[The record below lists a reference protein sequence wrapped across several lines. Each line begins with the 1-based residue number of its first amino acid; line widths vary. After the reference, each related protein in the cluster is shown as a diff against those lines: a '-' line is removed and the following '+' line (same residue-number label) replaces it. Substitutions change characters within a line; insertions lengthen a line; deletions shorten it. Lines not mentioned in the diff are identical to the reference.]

1 MCLGAASSARFIS
14 EHRGA
19 LQLALAL
26 KCRFVWFMTLHS
38 SDYVMNFN
46 VSKFIKSACN
56 EERYAKITSKCKKE
70 VERQRACYRDD
81 MVDVDIGNRL

>member
-56 EERYAKITSKCKKE
+56 EERYAKIISKRKE
-70 VERQRACYRDD
+70 SERQRAWYRDD
-81 MVDVDIGNRL
+81 TVDGDIGNRL